1 MTSYIQRSHYTH
13 FWPWNIS
20 HDQSKAKI
28 QNQISPKSGCVGN
41 SVFSLQPPA
50 TFSFLLKLMPWLAG
64 PRLRGKGIKRGTK
77 QDDIKWYYYRRGI
90 SAPLWHHK
98 DLVFQE
104 CWVLT
109 NHSRLFYLC
118 IGIRRILNTI
128 WDLQVKGRYTDR
140 HKQGISLEMT
150 SITQL
155 KSAGHRETSHN
166 YLSVQPHRSPILL
179 SRFISLDTTRQ
190 TSDRKWKSAWSWCRG
205 RHHLPGTPF
214 DRLAALRVRAS
225 ITGVKIDCPL
235 FLQKH
240 IDCCTNTTGRGESNV
255 IGLSCCR
262 FWSNAVKKE
271 GRSSESFVFC
281 QHSYIPIFVNIRDT
295 LPPRILKGIS
305 HAGFGFS
312 IRSVSGCTK
321 LVSCD

>member
-1 MTSYIQRSHYTH
+1 
-13 FWPWNIS
+13 
-20 HDQSKAKI
+20 
-28 QNQISPKSGCVGN
+28 
-41 SVFSLQPPA
+41 
-50 TFSFLLKLMPWLAG
+50 MPWLAG

-109 NHSRLFYLC
+109 HHSRLFYLC

-140 HKQGISLEMT
+140 HKQGTSLEMT

-235 FLQKH
+235 FLKNISIVAQ
-240 IDCCTNTTGRGESNV
+240 IQRVGESQM
-255 IGLSCCR
+255 
-262 FWSNAVKKE
+262 WSGWAAAGSEVMQSRRKE
-271 GRSSESFVFC
+271 GLVKVLFFANILIFQYSSIFGTPSLPEYWRVFRTLVLAFRSGQFQVARNLFLATRAAVFLF
-281 QHSYIPIFVNIRDT
+281 S
-295 LPPRILKGIS
+295 S
-305 HAGFGFS
+305 HICMLAMLEVRRS
-312 IRSVSGCTK
+312 AKPQLRRSVGA
-321 LVSCD
+321 